1 MPEINFGKAKPR
13 PVAVPAAL
21 APAEAGRNL
30 LPGTIPVGTVNEVHV
45 DPSQLLPE
53 ELADLQLAGIDPA
66 GPIPLN
72 LPDVLQRARAAA
84 EQDMQNPKLA
94 LPPNTPPLDV
104 PLQQIGNLDPTQ
116 QNQIR
121 KNIQEILAAAST
133 VSPLASVPVDD
144 NLLQIENDLDLTQ
157 LNSTQRASQ
166 TPAVTQSATQAEPVK
181 AVAPGAMAHVQRDD
195 GTVPGLKHCPHC
207 KWDLSQASDIEVSGY
222 DKQAY
227 VIATCGGIPFRKNYS
242 LFGGKASVEFRGSIF
257 GELDDCYRQASKD
270 MLSAGAT
277 VAYEDFVDRFKLYR
291 LVSQLARLDLAGNI
305 MNFPASLA
313 EWELD
318 DAPKDKTR
326 IQNILA
332 MVSTEALKSHTVLR
346 VLIKLNDRFNG
357 LLRKVEDMA
366 EQEDFWIPTED

>member
-13 PVAVPAAL
+13 PAAAAAASAPVAQ
-21 APAEAGRNL
+21 RNL
-30 LPGTIPVGTVNEVHV
+30 LPGTIPVGVVSEVHV
-45 DPSQLLPE
+45 DPSKLLPE
-53 ELADLQLAGIDPA
+53 ELADLQWAGIDPA

-72 LPDVLQRARAAA
+72 LPDVLQKARAAA
-84 EQDMQNPKLA
+84 EQDRLHPKLA
-94 LPPNTPPLDV
+94 LPPNTPPLNV
-104 PLQQIGNLDPTQ
+104 PLQQIGDLDPTQ
-116 QNQIR
+116 QNEIR
-121 KNIQEILAAAST
+121 KTIQGMLDSASD
-133 VSPLASVPVDD
+133 VLPAEPVTEDD
-144 NLLQIENDLDLTQ
+144 NSLQIENDLDLNQ
-157 LNSTQRASQ
+157 LNSTRQV
-166 TPAVTQSATQAEPVK
+166 TPAEPIK
-181 AVAPGAMAHVQRDD
+181 AVAPGALAHVQRDD

-207 KWDLSQASDIEVSGY
+207 KWDLSQASDIEVSSY

-227 VIATCGGIPFRKNYS
+227 VISTCGGIPFRKSYS

-270 MLSAGAT
+270 MLSSGAA

-326 IQNILA
+326 VQNILA